1 MQKRKMVYND
11 YISKDGIVFDKFWID
26 GGGYVL
32 KKRKIQGKQVWL
44 AVVCAM
50 AVFWQCGTDAQ
61 AAEYSQTASADVL
74 MQTQTGADASLF
86 NGSVSDNSALT
97 TMPDAGAA
105 DDAQTEENAGEDA
118 EKNSSAGELEAI
130 GEAGE
135 VNAAEEIVQVVDS
148 TQLQTL
154 NYKDSIL
161 TDWQQI
167 NEALRTLSP
176 DSLTNPDTDAKA
188 LVLQLQNV
196 SDIPAGIKDSIIS
209 DDSGYTKYL
218 HCNIGYGASLV
229 FSGSSDNSG
238 FNGVSNASVTV
249 DSEKRGKKSMAVT
262 VRFASHEDM
271 GTVASLHVNLPQCTK
286 GTKVS
291 VYAETVSMDADGNVT
306 VGENACIGNTKADE
320 NGNVEVLI
328 QSTANYMFVYKA
340 AKE

>member
-1 MQKRKMVYND
+1 M
-11 YISKDGIVFDKFWID
+11 IPD
-26 GGGYVL
+26 GGNTDSGQTDNGGTENGGDV
-32 KKRKIQGKQVWL
+32 QEPDGGNTEEP
-44 AVVCAM
+44 AVP
-50 AVFWQCGTDAQ
+50 
-61 AAEYSQTASADVL
+61 EIPDVL
-74 MQTQTGADASLF
+74 ADPA
-86 NGSVSDNSALT
+86 VT
-97 TMPDAGAA
+97 VEPEVPDAVP
-105 DDAQTEENAGEDA
+105 EP
-118 EKNSSAGELEAI
+118 
-130 GEAGE
+130 
-135 VNAAEEIVQVVDS
+135 VQVVDS
-148 TQLQTL
+148 NQLQTL
-154 NYKDSIL
+154 NYTDGIL

-167 NEALRTLSP
+167 MDGLRTLSP
-176 DSLTNPDTDAKA
+176 DVLSNADAGSKS

-196 SDIPAGIKDSIIS
+196 TDIPAGIGECLSADG
-209 DDSGYTKYL
+209 SGYTKYL

-229 FSGSSDNSG
+229 SSGASDNSG
-238 FNGVSNASVTV
+238 FQGVSNASVTV

-271 GTVASLHVNLPQCTK
+271 GTVASLHVNLPQCSK

>member
-1 MQKRKMVYND
+1 MLENR
-11 YISKDGIVFDKFWID
+11 GIRGERIFL
-26 GGGYVL
+26 GSA
-32 KKRKIQGKQVWL
+32 
-44 AVVCAM
+44 AVAF
-50 AVFWQCGTDAQ
+50 AVFMQFGMKAQ
-61 AAEYSQTASADVL
+61 AAELPQVSSQDTFL
-74 MQTQTGADASLF
+74 MHQ
-86 NGSVSDNSALT
+86 SVSDNSVWDVIPDGGDADSGQPDNGGTENGGDVQEPDGGDTEEPVVPEIPDILADPAVT
-97 TMPDAGAA
+97 VEPEVPDAVP
-105 DDAQTEENAGEDA
+105 EP
-118 EKNSSAGELEAI
+118 
-130 GEAGE
+130 
-135 VNAAEEIVQVVDS
+135 VQVVDS
-148 TQLQTL
+148 NQLQTL
-154 NYKDSIL
+154 NYTDGIL

-167 NEALRTLSP
+167 MDGLRTLSP
-176 DSLTNPDTDAKA
+176 DVLSNADAGSKS

-196 SDIPAGIKDSIIS
+196 TDIPAGIGECLSADG
-209 DDSGYTKYL
+209 SGYTKYL

-229 FSGSSDNSG
+229 FSGASDNSG
-238 FNGVSNASVTV
+238 FQGVSNASVTV

-271 GTVASLHVNLPQCTK
+271 GTVASLHVNLPQCSK